1 MAEKTREF
9 KLVGVGSASS
19 QEKIEKPAL
28 SFMQDAWRR
37 LKKNKLAVISMWF
50 LGILLVFSMISV
62 VLVPRDDANAFN
74 TKEVTTYRNLPPK
87 LSDNLPFWNGKITY
101 SGNTE
106 ANDPY
111 ADQGVPKGK
120 KFILGTD
127 NLGRSVA
134 CLLYTSDAADDMT
147 IV

>member
-50 LGILLVFSMISV
+50 LGILLVFSMILQVESSRKTDSASESF
-62 VLVPRDDANAFN
+62 LIGAIFPR
-74 TKEVTTYRNLPPK
+74 
-87 LSDNLPFWNGKITY
+87 
-101 SGNTE
+101 
-106 ANDPY
+106 
-111 ADQGVPKGK
+111 
-120 KFILGTD
+120 
-127 NLGRSVA
+127 
-134 CLLYTSDAADDMT
+134 T
-147 IV
+147 IS

>member
-1 MAEKTREF
+1 MAEKNREF

-37 LKKNKLAVISMWF
+37 LKKNKLAVVSMWF
-50 LGILLVFSMISV
+50 LAILIVFSMISV

-87 LSDNLPFWNGKITY
+87 LAIIFH
-101 SGNTE
+101 SGMG
-106 ANDPY
+106 
-111 ADQGVPKGK
+111 QLL
-120 KFILGTD
+120 ILGVQKQQMFMLIKVYQKEQ
-127 NLGRSVA
+127 NSF
-134 CLLYTSDAADDMT
+134 
-147 IV
+147 

>member
-1 MAEKTREF
+1 MAEKNREF

-37 LKKNKLAVISMWF
+37 LKKNKLAVVSMWF
-50 LGILLVFSMISV
+50 LAILIVFSMISV

-87 LSDNLPFWNGKITY
+87 ISDNLPFWNGTITY
-101 SGNTE
+101 SGSTE
-106 ANDPY
+106 ATDVY
-111 ADQGVPKGK
+111 ADQGVPLSLIHISEPTRRTPISYAVFCLK
-120 KFILGTD
+120 KKRPVMG
-127 NLGRSVA
+127 
-134 CLLYTSDAADDMT
+134 
-147 IV
+147 

>member
-1 MAEKTREF
+1 
-9 KLVGVGSASS
+9 
-19 QEKIEKPAL
+19 
-28 SFMQDAWRR
+28 MQDAWRR

-106 ANDPY
+106 ANDAY
-111 ADQGVPKGK
+111 ADQGVPEGK
-120 KFILGTD
+120 
-127 NLGRSVA
+127 NLSLV
-134 CLLYTSDAADDMT
+134 LIT
-147 IV
+147 

>member
-1 MAEKTREF
+1 MAEKIREF

-74 TKEVTTYRNLPPK
+74 TKEVTTRILFMALNYDLWRQNYFNNSERNTTFVPIYLYNLMIYRLW
-87 LSDNLPFWNGKITY
+87 S
-101 SGNTE
+101 
-106 ANDPY
+106 
-111 ADQGVPKGK
+111 
-120 KFILGTD
+120 
-127 NLGRSVA
+127 R
-134 CLLYTSDAADDMT
+134 
-147 IV
+147 